1 MTPEPV
7 AFSLDTARK
16 KLLWGILNSMN
27 DLIKLCCEFVD
38 QFLKKFAF
46 TIGLFNIWKH
56 NYPGAMKTEWVAA
69 VVPPQEDH

>member
-1 MTPEPV
+1 
-7 AFSLDTARK
+7 
-16 KLLWGILNSMN
+16 MN

-56 NYPGAMKTEWVAA
+56 NYPGATKNEWVAA